1 MAFSNYY
8 LKIGTTTINDPS
20 PSKYELQS
28 IYIDADSERNASG
41 NLIRNVVNKKYKI
54 QLEFPPMKATKMK
67 ALLSLLDNTSMTVEY
82 YDQKS
87 DTYRTGTFYAGDLIT
102 SPLFKKD
109 EIVYDGFKINLIEY

>member
-67 ALLSLLDNTSMTVEY
+67 ALLTLLDNTSMTVEY